1 MLLKRVA
8 CVAYCPNSV
17 AQHAPRVLDQ
27 SDTCVDLENY
37 NWLPKYV
44 AKRVMGHFT
53 ARSLHSLNPSVTSQ
67 PIQNKSNLTSVT
79 SQPINSMNYL

>member
-1 MLLKRVA
+1 MKYMLLKRVA

-44 AKRVMGHFT
+44 AKRV
-53 ARSLHSLNPSVTSQ
+53 LKIKELV
-67 PIQNKSNLTSVT
+67 
-79 SQPINSMNYL
+79 

>member
-1 MLLKRVA
+1 MTIAVYSPNKCIGKYMLLKRVA

-17 AQHAPRVLDQ
+17 AQHAPMVLDQ

-44 AKRVMGHFT
+44 AKRV
-53 ARSLHSLNPSVTSQ
+53 LKIKELV
-67 PIQNKSNLTSVT
+67 
-79 SQPINSMNYL
+79 

>member
-17 AQHAPRVLDQ
+17 AQYDQRVLDQ
-27 SDTCVDLENY
+27 SHTGVDLGNY

-44 AKRVMGHFT
+44 AKRV
-53 ARSLHSLNPSVTSQ
+53 LKIKELE
-67 PIQNKSNLTSVT
+67 
-79 SQPINSMNYL
+79 